1 GTTARSDAR
10 RVGRGLPLGLG
21 LELGVVFPEERL
33 DLVAHREQLRPLL
46 LVERHRKAAEPVDR
60 DAAFLAHLEA
70 DAAPALRLEPLVL
83 GPELFEFRPEIFV
96 CHVGVARNVNGSKG
110 YHQEPRATTRPPRNR
125 CDGDWSGAP
134 APLHTKVGLPSR
146 SIRKSSRGCEGWCA
160 QQDSNL
166 RPPGS

>member
-1 GTTARSDAR
+1 GAGSVAVRHGLRSADAR
-10 RVGRGLPLGLG
+10 RLHDPPCPRRLRALPGGCDAAARGATAALAAHFTHRDTRAVGRAARRRGLPLGLG

-83 GPELFEFRPEIFV
+83 GPELFEFRPEIFF
-96 CHVGVARNVNGSKG
+96 CHVAVAR
-110 YHQEPRATTRPPRNR
+110 T
-125 CDGDWSGAP
+125 
-134 APLHTKVGLPSR
+134 
-146 SIRKSSRGCEGWCA
+146 
-160 QQDSNL
+160 
-166 RPPGS
+166 